1 MRSLKV
7 FALCALISACAT
19 VPYEPYAREVKKKP
33 REGGTIALRE
43 SHRPEDRA
51 RADFLMSANCGD
63 TVVKVQEEGEV
74 VVGAKTNT
82 SSNKHQ
88 SQDSESVF
96 SIGGIAFASG
106 ARPGE
111 NTNTQSETSQVKEWQ
126 INYQCIAQQETAP
139 AAAKKPISRR

>member
-33 REGGTIALRE
+33 REGGTIALKE
-43 SHRPEDRA
+43 IHRPEDRA
-51 RADFLMSANCGD
+51 RADYLMSANCGEN
-63 TVVKVQEEGEV
+63 VVKVDDEGEV

-88 SQDSESVF
+88 TNESESVF

-126 INYQCIAQQETAP
+126 INYQCIAQQAP
-139 AAAKKPISRR
+139 SPDTGKKPISRR